1 MKVKIDVLVMVA
13 AGTVK
18 LADGAEFDAARFTS
32 AVKGFIGEH
41 ADKETVG
48 SRASQSKADGSTFRF
63 TLGQKTNKT
72 SGVVAESVHW
82 LAMQAELA
90 QLAML
95 DWDNLPEPPERIGHW
110 LSKFVNVPAA
120 VSKP

>member
-18 LADGAEFDAARFTS
+18 LSDGAVFDAERFQS

-41 ADKETVG
+41 ADKETVS
-48 SRASQSKADGSTFRF
+48 SRASQSKSDGSSFKF
-63 TLGQKTNKT
+63 TLGQKTEKT

-82 LAMQAELA
+82 LALQAELA
-90 QLAML
+90 QLGMI
-95 DWDNLPEPPERIGHW
+95 DWDNLPAAPSRIGLW
-110 LSKFVNVPAA
+110 LAKFVNAPVEAA
-120 VSKP
+120 KP